1 MRDTPKRISWAV
13 FLIFMGIALLLSVLD
28 SSGNLGSALD
38 FIRNPLSVVMDWT
51 AGRADTFAGALAGPR
66 DLQEARAEIARLEA
80 ELDNAI
86 RELEQT
92 RNMESDYRLMLEL
105 FNHARQTPDYQR
117 VMANVIGR
125 DPNPSVRSII
135 IDRGLEDGIQVGMP
149 VESARGLVGRVYRV
163 TNRSAQVILITDTS
177 NSIPAR
183 LVNSRATGSVRG
195 GGVTGNLYL
204 EWIDQR
210 HQVTVGEVVV
220 TSGLRG
226 RMPPDLIIGRVLD
239 VERSEAELFQRA
251 GVSSAVDFN
260 ALEVI
265 FVIVDFEP
273 IDTSIFSDT
282 P

>member
-28 SSGNLGSALD
+28 SSDNLGSALD

>member
-13 FLIFMGIALLLSVLD
+13 FLIFMGIALLLSILD
-28 SSGNLGSALD
+28 SSDNLGSALD

-117 VMANVIGR
+117 VMANVFGR